1 MNQRR
6 DVRLLPRGRIAKW
19 SKEQID
25 KLSTP
30 DLRALLDNAKRLNE
44 PEVAALCD
52 EILDA
57 RPRGRPQAPRN
68 RKTGP
73 ARRLVTRGKAFDAH
87 GVSLRSRVWSR
98 GGVRNDGAVVLAIAA
113 DGVQQLEGTHSYLLW
128 APNVGESHPWSDTPG
143 GTERLEHCRIALE
156 RGAAEG
162 LLLYGKPAGPERADP
177 ETVLQLRVEKRGE
190 EYWATCDAPNRV
202 VSTSE

>member
-19 SKEQID
+19 SKEQLD

-57 RPRGRPQAPRN
+57 RPRGRPQAPRD
-68 RKTGP
+68 RKAGP
-73 ARRLVTRGKAFDAH
+73 ARRLVTRG
-87 GVSLRSRVWSR
+87 
-98 GGVRNDGAVVLAIAA
+98 
-113 DGVQQLEGTHSYLLW
+113 
-128 APNVGESHPWSDTPG
+128 
-143 GTERLEHCRIALE
+143 
-156 RGAAEG
+156 
-162 LLLYGKPAGPERADP
+162 
-177 ETVLQLRVEKRGE
+177 
-190 EYWATCDAPNRV
+190 
-202 VSTSE
+202 